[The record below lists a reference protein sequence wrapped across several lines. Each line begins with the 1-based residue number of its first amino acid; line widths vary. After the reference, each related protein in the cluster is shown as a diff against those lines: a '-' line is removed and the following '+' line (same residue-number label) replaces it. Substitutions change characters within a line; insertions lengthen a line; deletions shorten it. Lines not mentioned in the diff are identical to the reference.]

1 MAKTTREIE
10 RDESARHEVSQAASR
25 PGEDRSRDALLATL
39 PGRSRRREVWTGIF
53 VLAGILAVLLALF
66 TLTDAATF
74 RSRYIVTTV
83 VPDAGG
89 IRRGD
94 PVQMRGVNIGRVQ
107 RFQMVPEGVAIRLE
121 LEGEYSVPRDSR
133 VVLRSSG
140 VLGGVVA
147 DVEPGKSAERLRGQD
162 RMPGVRAG
170 GVFDLADDVG
180 TRASDVLE
188 RIKETLS
195 DQTVSALGDGA
206 AELRVLLGELN
217 LLAAEQR
224 EGLNTLTRSLSR
236 SAAGVE
242 RVAAGPE
249 LARIVARLDS
259 LATRTEQVTGSLG
272 RASASL
278 EVALARLERGEGTLG
293 RLSVDAALYDN
304 MNQAAVSLDELL
316 RDLKSNPGRYFS
328 VRIF

>member
-1 MAKTTREIE
+1 MARSTKEIE
-10 RDESARHEVSQAASR
+10 EQSR
-25 PGEDRSRDALLATL
+25 EALLAAL
-39 PGRSRRREVWTGIF
+39 PSRSRRREVWTGVF
-53 VLAGILAVLLALF
+53 VIAGVLAVLVALF

-74 RSRYIVTTV
+74 RGRYIVTTV

-107 RFQMVPEGVAIRLE
+107 RFTMVPEGVAIRLE
-121 LEGEYSVPRDSR
+121 LEGDYRVPRDSR
-133 VVLRSSG
+133 VLLRAAG

-147 DVEPGKSAERLRGQD
+147 EVEPGSSADALRGSD
-162 RMPGVRAG
+162 LLPGTRVG

-188 RIKETLS
+188 RIKAALN
-195 DQTVSALGDGA
+195 DRTVSALGDGA
-206 AELRVLLGELN
+206 AELRVLLAELN
-217 LLAAEQR
+217 QLAAEQR
-224 EGLNTLTRSLSR
+224 RGLVELTSSFSR

-249 LARIVARLDS
+249 LARIVERLDAA
-259 LATRTEQVTGSLG
+259 ATKTEAVTASLG

-278 EVALARLERGEGTLG
+278 EVMLARLERGEGTLG
-293 RLSVDAALYDN
+293 RLSTDESLYN
-304 MNQAAVSLDELL
+304 NVSQAAASLDALL
-316 RDLKSNPGRYFS
+316 TDVRANPERYFR

>member
-1 MAKTTREIE
+1 MAKTSQETEAQVSASAARAARE
-10 RDESARHEVSQAASR
+10 
-25 PGEDRSRDALLATL
+25 ALMAGL
-39 PGRSRRREVWTGIF
+39 PVRSRRREVWTGVF
-53 VLAGILAVLLALF
+53 VLAGLLAGLVALF

-74 RSRYIVTTV
+74 RGRYIVSTV

-94 PVQMRGVNIGRVQ
+94 PVQMRGVNIGRVKQ
-107 RFQMVPEGVAIRLE
+107 FDMVPGGVAIRLE
-121 LEGEYSVPRDSR
+121 LEGEYEVPRDSR
-133 VVLRSSG
+133 VVLRSAG

-147 DVEPGKSAERLRGQD
+147 DLEPGLSTDRLRGGSEL
-162 RMPGVRAG
+162 PGVRAD
-170 GVFDLADDVG
+170 GVFDLAGDVG

-206 AELRVLLGELN
+206 AELRVLLAELN

-224 EGLNTLTRSLSR
+224 QELDALTKSLSR
-236 SAAGVE
+236 SASGVE
-242 RVAAGPE
+242 KAVAGPE

-259 LATRTEQVTGSLG
+259 VAARTEAVTGSLG
-272 RASASL
+272 RASSSL
-278 EVALARLERGEGTLG
+278 EVVLARFERGEGTLG
-293 RLSVDAALYDN
+293 RLSVDTALYEN

-316 RDLKSNPGRYFS
+316 RDLKANPSRYFN